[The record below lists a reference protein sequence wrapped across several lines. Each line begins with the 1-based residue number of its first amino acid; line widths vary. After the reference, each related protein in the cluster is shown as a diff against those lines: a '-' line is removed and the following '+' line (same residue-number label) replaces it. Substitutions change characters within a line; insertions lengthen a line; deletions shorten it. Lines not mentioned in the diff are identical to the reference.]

1 MAKPTK
7 QQLKAA
13 YKATFE
19 SSEGRLVLAHLCET
33 VGKFDKSAFV
43 QGQTDQTFFNM
54 GSQYVVD
61 CILRF
66 IHRDMK
72 QAAQAHHQF
81 NNEND
86 QLPKV

>member
-19 SSEGRLVLAHLCET
+19 STTGQMVLTHLCET
-33 VGKFDKSAFV
+33 VGKFDKSPFIA
-43 QGQTDQTFFNM
+43 GQSDQTFFNL

-72 QAAQAHHQF
+72 QAAQAHHAY